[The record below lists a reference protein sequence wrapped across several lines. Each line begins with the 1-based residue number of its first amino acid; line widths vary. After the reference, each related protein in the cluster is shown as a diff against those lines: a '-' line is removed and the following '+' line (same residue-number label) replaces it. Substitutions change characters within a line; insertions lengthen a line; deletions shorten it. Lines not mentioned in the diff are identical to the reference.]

1 MVVFRHVPK
10 PYGKGIFYG
19 LIARLMIKINRKTKK
34 QIKKKVDL
42 FVINFFSGAIRP
54 FSRFF
59 RRVFEFAKIR
69 QLFGVLVVSSVLS
82 MAILPSSL
90 SFVQTKVDTNFSEIQ
105 TVDPEIV
112 KTEQSIRLPVDS
124 FIVSQGYNFFHPG
137 IDLAAVKG
145 SPVYPIM
152 EGTVISVDHGRFG
165 YGNYVTID
173 HGSGFKSLYAHFA
186 KIEAKVGEDVNQNSI
201 LGLVGSTGW
210 STGPHLHLQI
220 WDQDKWTNPRAFFE
234 SYFGKKLASSK

>member
-1 MVVFRHVPK
+1 MFPNRKVREFFIDRAKSTRIIKKNINRVKKQFRN
-10 PYGKGIFYG
+10 
-19 LIARLMIKINRKTKK
+19 KINLLIIALFLKA
-34 QIKKKVDL
+34 IK
-42 FVINFFSGAIRP
+42 P
-54 FSRFF
+54 FSKTF

-90 SFVQTKVDTNFSEIQ
+90 TFVQTKVETNFSEVQ
-105 TVDPEIV
+105 TIDPEIIE
-112 KTEQSIRLPVDS
+112 TEQSIRLPVDS
-124 FIVSQGYNFFHPG
+124 FAVSQGYNFFHPG
-137 IDLAAVKG
+137 IDMAAIKG

-152 EGTVISVDHGRFG
+152 EGTVISIDHGRFG

-186 KIEAKVGEDVNQNSI
+186 KTEAKVGEKVDKDSI

-220 WDQDKWTNPRAFFE
+220 SQEGRWVNPKTFFE
-234 SYFGKKLASSK
+234 SYFGKKLASTR